1 MYLKV
6 LSHACRSVTL
16 NVLRDVLLHIYSTL
30 RATTV
35 YADSIANLMEWHICW
50 SMKHFSPRHHV
61 VIQSSD
67 TLLLIYYYIATV
79 TSETVSITPLIT
91 SLHNVRT

>member
-35 YADSIANLMEWHICW
+35 YADSTANLMEWHICW
-50 SMKHFSPRHHV
+50 SMKHFFRL
-61 VIQSSD
+61 VITSSFNPH
-67 TLLLIYYYIATV
+67 TLLLIYHYHIATV
-79 TSETVSITPLIT
+79 TSETVCP
-91 SLHNVRT
+91 SLL